1 MQKCPFHR
9 RNATKRNPSKNG
21 LKKNFSCAQKKYGEK
36 CGELWGILYLWHKID
51 ATSKK
56 NMRFTGNIDAKVD
69 EKGRVFV
76 PSSFRKILQKEET
89 QGLIMRRD
97 IFQRCLILYPQE
109 VWDAQVDAITERTN
123 MFDRQGRDALR
134 RFVAGAE
141 AISLDSGGRML
152 IPRRYLEETGI
163 QNEVRFIGVDNTIE
177 IWSRQAAETLLAE
190 PEILADNLESM
201 MKPHETF

>member
-1 MQKCPFHR
+1 
-9 RNATKRNPSKNG
+9 
-21 LKKNFSCAQKKYGEK
+21 
-36 CGELWGILYLWHKID
+36 
-51 ATSKK
+51 
-56 NMRFTGNIDAKVD
+56 MRFTGNIDAKVD

-76 PSSFRKILQKEET
+76 PSSFRKILAREESS

-97 IFQRCLILYPQE
+97 VFQSCLVLYPQS
-109 VWDAQVDAITERTN
+109 VWDEQVDAITARTN

-141 AISLDSGGRML
+141 SIVLDSGGRML

-177 IWSRQAAETLLAE
+177 IWSKKAAEALLENSVA
-190 PEILADNLESM
+190 LADSLELM
-201 MKPHETF
+201 MNSKED